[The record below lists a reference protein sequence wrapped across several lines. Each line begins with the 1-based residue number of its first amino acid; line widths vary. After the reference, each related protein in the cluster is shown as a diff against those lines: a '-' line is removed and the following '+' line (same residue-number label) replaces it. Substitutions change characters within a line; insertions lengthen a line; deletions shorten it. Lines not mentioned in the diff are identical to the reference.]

1 MTRASGDVGVGEC
14 QGSPNGSANRYPNA
28 LPMIPLRYAAVT
40 TRTGYRDVRAGY
52 MLEKYFVSP
61 TSL

>member
-14 QGSPNGSANRYPNA
+14 QVPPNCSANRYPNA

-52 MLEKYFVSP
+52 M
-61 TSL
+61 